1 MENLDKKI
9 KTLDLQQ
16 GAIKILINSIYGA
29 FGNKWFYFYN
39 PDIAQSIT
47 LQGQDLIKFS
57 IRAVNHYFR
66 ERWHLD
72 TELHE
77 ALGVLNKKINK
88 IDEDAAIYT
97 DTDSIYIQFDSALKS
112 IEGLNISTDEYL
124 EMCIKID
131 QYRLAKY
138 FDICFKKWSDIFNT
152 KNRQTFKLEL
162 IAENGFW
169 IKKKN
174 YALKV
179 SYEPNPKL
187 KLYDEE
193 DRYLLIKGLEP
204 IKSSYPIWA
213 RTHQLNLIQFLLSK
227 GTSVELENKLIP
239 MLREIF
245 KDFLIQSCEN
255 VSMNFNIRQYDKY
268 VESEKEGTLKKG
280 ATPYPKAVMH
290 HNHLVIKND
299 LESKYRKIRQGR
311 KVKFY
316 YSKNNEDLDIDVFA
330 YAPGNLPNEVSPEMD
345 KIQQFFI
352 LIVEPVNRILGAIGL
367 SQIDKNLKR
376 AYTLNTTRSKK
387 PLTESQLYPLH
398 VINSE
403 TLEHE
408 EVPEKF
414 WKILENPEKDIPEE
428 EFEEYLSII
437 TKYGLNTVVII
448 NKNLNPY
455 IKRITKKMNSIEG
468 K

>member
-1 MENLDKKI
+1 LEKSDKLI
-9 KTLDLQQ
+9 KKLDLQQ

-57 IRAVNHYFR
+57 IRAVNHYFK
-66 ERWHLD
+66 EKWHLD
-72 TELHE
+72 SELHE
-77 ALGVLNKKINK
+77 ALGVSGKKINQ
-88 IDEDAAIYT
+88 IEEDAAIYT

-112 IEGLNISTDEYL
+112 IEGLELTTDEYL

-131 QYRLAKY
+131 KYRLAKY

-152 KNRQTFKLEL
+152 DNRQTFKLEL

-187 KLYDEE
+187 TLYDEE

-204 IKSSYPIWA
+204 IKSSYPEWA
-213 RTHQLNLIQFLLSK
+213 RNHQLNLIQFLLSK
-227 GTSVELENKLIP
+227 GTSVELEDELIP
-239 MLREIF
+239 MLREIL
-245 KDFLIQSCEN
+245 KDFLLKDDES

-268 VESEKEGTLKKG
+268 VMSEEKGTLKKG

-290 HNHLVIKND
+290 HNHLVLKNR
-299 LESKYRKIRQGR
+299 LESKYQKIRQGG

-316 YSKNNEDLDIDVFA
+316 YCENNEDLDIEVFA
-330 YAPGNLPNEVSPEMD
+330 YKPGDLPTEFAPKMD
-345 KIQQFFI
+345 RIQQFFI

-376 AYTLNTTRSKK
+376 AYEFNTTRSKK
-387 PLTESQLYPLH
+387 PLTDEQLYPLH
-398 VINSE
+398 IINSE

-414 WKILENPEKDIPEE
+414 WKTMEDPEKDVPEE
-428 EFEEYLSII
+428 DFEEYLSII

-448 NKNLNPY
+448 NKNLKPY
-455 IKRITKKMNSIEG
+455 IKRISKKLGVENE
-468 K
+468 